1 MLGVSG
7 MAANTDL
14 AGTMVIS
21 ALIYAVAAKGLFIE
35 ICSGVV
41 LIMAFLMAFMGK
53 WNRLARV
60 MTMAEWMKFRFGP
73 GKQGILPVLLAP
85 SPLSYSLSVR

>member
-21 ALIYAVAAKGLFIE
+21 ALIYAVGPKGLFIE
-35 ICSGVV
+35 IRGGVV

-53 WNRLARV
+53 WNRRAQQRV
-60 MTMAEWMKFRFGP
+60 IF
-73 GKQGILPVLLAP
+73 KQQIV
-85 SPLSYSLSVR
+85 